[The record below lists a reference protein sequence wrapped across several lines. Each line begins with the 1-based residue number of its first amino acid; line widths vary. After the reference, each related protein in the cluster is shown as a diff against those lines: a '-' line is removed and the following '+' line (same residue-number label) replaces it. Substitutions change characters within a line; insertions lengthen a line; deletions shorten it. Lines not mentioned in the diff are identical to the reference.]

1 MASIFVT
8 GGAGGIGAALSARL
22 AAAGHL
28 PVAYDN
34 LSGGSPAAVRWG
46 PLVIGDLVDRERLD
60 EALGV
65 YRPDLVVHLAA
76 ARDAAADRLYANDV
90 GGGLALLEAM
100 QARGV
105 TRVVFAS
112 ASGADGA
119 AQDPAMAAKLMV
131 EQMLS
136 DVDRAHG
143 IRSATV
149 RLPAV
154 EGEGAAGLPM
164 AEAVEALASA
174 VEHLLAGGETKVTD
188 LGPGAVRSA
197 A

>member
-1 MASIFVT
+1 MASILVT
-8 GGAGGIGAALSARL
+8 GGAGSIGAPLCARL
-22 AAAGHL
+22 AAAGHV
-28 PVAYDN
+28 PVAYDS

-46 PLVIGDLVDRERLD
+46 PLVIGDVADRERLD
-60 EALGV
+60 EAIAA
-65 YRPDLVVHLAA
+65 YRPDLVIHLAA
-76 ARDAAADRLYANDV
+76 AREAAPDRLYANDV

-105 TRVVFAS
+105 ARVVFAS
-112 ASGADGA
+112 ASGADRP
-119 AQDPAMAAKLMV
+119 AQDPAIAAKLMV

-149 RLPAV
+149 RLPPV
-154 EGEGAAGLPM
+154 EGNGAAGLPM
-164 AEAVEALASA
+164 AEAVEALAGA
-174 VEHLLAGGETKVTD
+174 VEHLLAGGDSVVTD
-188 LGPGAVRSA
+188 LGSGPARSA